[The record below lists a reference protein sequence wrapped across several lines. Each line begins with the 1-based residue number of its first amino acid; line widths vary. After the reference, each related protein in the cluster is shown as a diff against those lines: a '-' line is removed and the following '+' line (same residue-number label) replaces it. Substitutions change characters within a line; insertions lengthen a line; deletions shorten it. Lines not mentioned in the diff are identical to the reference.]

1 MDDLRFSPAE
11 AAEFL
16 NARLGLGLAPA
27 DVAGLVA
34 RTEGW
39 PAGLYL
45 AALSLLPL
53 AGAADRHAFVAGFGA
68 SHRHVVDF
76 LSREVLDTHAPAL
89 QDLMLRASVLES
101 VCGSLGDALTGR
113 PGTAALLDELAATN
127 LFLLPLDDRREWFRF
142 HHLFAE
148 LLRVELGRRAPDLAP
163 ELHRRA
169 SRWYRDHGLPGPGDR
184 PRPRGRRVR
193 GGGRAARGGLAGLH
207 ERLPA
212 RHRAG
217 LARPLP
223 RRGPGGPGDAA
234 PGQGLGPGAGG
245 AGRRGAARRRDR
257 RRARRAAGDRGA
269 SPGRGRCRT
278 ASARSARA

>member
-1 MDDLRFSPAE
+1 MDDLRFPPEE

-45 AALSLLPL
+45 ACF
-53 AGAADRHAFVAGFGA
+53 AAPARRRRRPARLRGGFGA

-89 QDLMLRASVLES
+89 QDLMLRASILES
-101 VCGSLGDALTGR
+101 VCGPLGDALTEQPGHGGR
-113 PGTAALLDELAATN
+113 STELARTN

-148 LLRVELGRRAPDLAP
+148 LLRVELGRRTPDLVP

-169 SRWYRDHGLPGPGDR
+169 SRWYRDHGLPDQAIDHALAPS
-184 PRPRGRRVR
+184 
-193 GGGRAARGGLAGLH
+193 RAARST
-207 ERLPA
+207 R
-212 RHRAG
+212 
-217 LARPLP
+217 RPGCS
-223 RRGPGGPGDAA
+223 RR
-234 PGQGLGPGAGG
+234 
-245 AGRRGAARRRDR
+245 
-257 RRARRAAGDRGA
+257 
-269 SPGRGRCRT
+269 PGRPT
-278 ASARSARA
+278 